1 MSDVTNKLT
10 VFLKDSNVELLKSKI
25 KGDETISDVLNE
37 LIKKGIKK

>member
-10 VFLKDSNVELLKSKI
+10 VFLKDSNVELLKRKI